1 MSFFGLGKSHKP
13 MPEVELLVTIYDF
26 GMRSVIES
34 LLRDADIPYMI
45 KDRGGSL
52 PIITGSPM
60 LGADFFVRAE
70 DIEAARELIAPCLEE
85 SKAEIADADAE
96 NGEDAE

>member
-52 PIITGSPM
+52 PIITGTPM

-70 DIEAARELIAPCLEE
+70 DIETARELIEPCLEE
-85 SKAEIADADAE
+85 LEAAED
-96 NGEDAE
+96 GEDADQ

>member
-1 MSFFGLGKSHKP
+1 MSFFGIGKSHKP
-13 MPEVELLVTIYDF
+13 MEDVELLVTIYDF

-34 LLRDADIPYMI
+34 LLRDAEIPYII

-60 LGADFFVRAE
+60 LGADIFVKKDDLAAAE
-70 DIEAARELIAPCLEE
+70 ELIAPCFEE
-85 SKAEIADADAE
+85 NDEAQ
-96 NGEDAE
+96 NGEDTEQ